1 MIDYRD
7 ATVDDAALLSTLSR
21 RSFSE
26 TFGHLY
32 APDDLAAFLARLD
45 VSAWAGELGDFRFRV
60 RLAEDD
66 GAAVGFAKLG
76 PPSLP
81 FEPRGASAELRQLY
95 VLAPWH
101 GSEVAR
107 TLMAWV
113 IASARA
119 AGAADLYLS
128 VFTENPRARRFYERH
143 GFERI
148 GTYAFMVG
156 NHADEDDIMRLA
168 L

>member
-1 MIDYRD
+1 MIAYRD
-7 ATVDDAALLSTLSR
+7 AGPADAATLSAVSR
-21 RSFSE
+21 RAFTE

-32 APDDLAAFLARLD
+32 RPDDLAAFLDRL
-45 VSAWAGELGDFRFRV
+45 SEAAWAAELADPRFTI

-66 GAAVGFAKLG
+66 GVAAGFAKLG

-81 FEPRGASAELRQLY
+81 FEPRGPSAELRQLY
-95 VLAPWH
+95 VLAPWQ
-101 GSEVAR
+101 GAGVAV
-107 TLMAWV
+107 TLMDWT
-113 IASARA
+113 IATARA
-119 AGAADLYLS
+119 QGAADLYLS
-128 VFTENPRARRFYERH
+128 VFIDNERAKRFYARY

-156 NHADEDDIMRLA
+156 NQADEDDLMRLA